1 METEFRYKYEVHMH
15 TSQGSACGRTQ
26 GHEYVEAFLEAGYD
40 GIIITDHFLRG
51 NTAIDRSLPWEDF
64 VEGFCKGFEDA
75 KEAGDK
81 AGLKVFFGWEECNYG
96 DEYLVYGLDKAW
108 LKAHPEYRRCT
119 MKEQLRLVHE
129 GGGVVVQAHPFRE
142 ANYLRSI
149 NLHPFQCDAM
159 EGYNYANRDYCNAFG
174 YKYCTDRDIIMTSG
188 SDIHSLSSL
197 AGTRAG
203 MLFEKPLES
212 IDDYVKA
219 IKSGKGFMP
228 LIPDEFRTVAPDMRN
243 NVPIFLFDEDEKF
256 KEVGLK
262 DLGI

>member
-142 ANYLRSI
+142 EWYIEEVRIYPDDVDGCEII
-149 NLHPFQCDAM
+149 NATHSSSKSKSHNNPEFNVKAIA
-159 EGYNYANRDYCNAFG
+159 YAKEQGF
-174 YKYCTDRDIIMTSG
+174 CTSGG
-188 SDIHSLSSL
+188 SDIHSTYLF
-197 AGTRAG
+197 GGG
-203 MLFEKPLES
+203 MAFSTKLKDPQDFIQRLLNKE
-212 IDDYVKA
+212 DYV
-219 IKSGKGFMP
+219 ITDGDHWYTRTGD
-228 LIPDEFRTVAPDMRN
+228 LIV
-243 NVPIFLFDEDEKF
+243 
-256 KEVGLK
+256 
-262 DLGI
+262 